1 MKFGRHST
9 TEFGAMSGDTQF
21 AAGCHNLIAIGYSLA
36 MIGMGLSIAVVFVN

>member
-1 MKFGRHST
+1 MKLGRHST
-9 TEFGAMSGDTQF
+9 TEFGAMSGNTHF